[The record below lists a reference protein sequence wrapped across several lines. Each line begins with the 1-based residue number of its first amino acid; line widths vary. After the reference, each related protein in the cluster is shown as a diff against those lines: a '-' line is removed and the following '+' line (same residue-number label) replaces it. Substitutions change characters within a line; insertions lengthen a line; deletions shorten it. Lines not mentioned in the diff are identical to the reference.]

1 MGQFIS
7 SMSTVTRSIVLFAAV
22 LLPLAAWADVT
33 IRPNERPKE
42 TTKDFIKDQKKN
54 GFVSPEPVNGSAQF
68 IAGQSVVVELKVTTA
83 SLGYVKFVIREQP
96 KHGTLSDIR
105 PHPSAESNRA
115 LVTYTHNGDHEELN
129 DRFTFAARAGES
141 STSAAG
147 VITLTGRKAVA
158 NVQVLDPPKFKSL
171 QPGEQ
176 STTTFVLKNIG
187 NAPFTGDLDLP
198 APFSGPR
205 HVDLAVNE
213 KLSVMIMVKPEAPGT
228 YRIDQELQPG
238 QPASRLQAMVEC
250 AQAFVVTPGA
260 ITLAFDPVTGQRK
273 ASVKVANGSNA
284 PLKLR
289 VDCSNRLQVVK
300 EISLDTKGT
309 SEVSIALAKGD
320 VAAFRGEL
328 SIVQEPSRQKVMI
341 SADPAPA
348 HILLA
353 APKDG
358 KVDFGQI
365 IKGKVAEAKIS
376 ILNDGGVA
384 AVLQAAQVPPFLIHT
399 DLSSLKAEP
408 GKTVEIVI
416 SFNPD
421 LPGSYNQSLFI
432 AGNAGRLE
440 LTMKG
445 TMIDPARPNGSTPG
459 AGGAN
464 APVRPRDTDAVPPRP
479 SVSRP
484 SASVPS
490 VPVPSVAVPSIQPA
504 PVMALRPPP
513 AAVAPE
519 PVVKAVPAPAASAVA
534 TGESAK
540 GARAVASFKQ
550 MAPAEVA
557 MYANL
562 MTYGISPTTTPAFQS
577 HSIDPIPN
585 IGVLERG
592 KDNLVLLWEAPKV
605 EPAHYLIE
613 SSYLVRNGAT
623 GLMLK
628 AWKPFTEWQPAKS
641 PQQGLTAARLT
652 GLKPDTQ
659 YELRVLGIDKE
670 GKFSAPSGIVQVVT
684 ASPFHLPGWTWQFLI
699 AVVFLAIVYT
709 GYQLKQGDWQ
719 V

>member
-1 MGQFIS
+1 MSPFFS
-7 SMSTVTRSIVLFAAV
+7 SMSTVTRSIVLYAAV

-42 TTKDFIKDQKKN
+42 TTRDFIKDQKKN

-68 IAGQSVVVELKVTTA
+68 IAGQSVQVELKVSTA

-96 KHGTLSDIR
+96 KHGTLSEIR

-115 LVTYTHNGDHEELN
+115 LVTYTHNGDAEELD

-147 VITLTGRKAVA
+147 VITLTGKKAVA
-158 NVQVLDPPKFKSL
+158 NVQVLDPPKFKGL

-176 STTTFVLKNIG
+176 SSTTFVLKNIG
-187 NAPFTGDLDLP
+187 NAPFAGDIDLP

-289 VDCSNRLQVVK
+289 VDCSNRLQVMK

-309 SEVSIALAKGD
+309 TELIIALAKGD

-341 SADPAPA
+341 SAEPAPA
-348 HILLA
+348 HILLVT
-353 APKDG
+353 PKDG

-365 IKGKVAEAKIS
+365 IKGKVAETKIS

-408 GKTVEIVI
+408 GKSVEIVI

-421 LPGSYNQSLFI
+421 LPGTYNQSLFI

-464 APVRPRDTDAVPPRP
+464 SPVRPRDTDAVPPRP

-484 SASVPS
+484 SARVPS
-490 VPVPSVAVPSIQPA
+490 APVPSVAVPPTPPA
-504 PVMALRPPP
+504 PGVAARPPP
-513 AAVAPE
+513 AATAPE
-519 PVVKAVPAPAASAVA
+519 PVAQAVPAAPA
-534 TGESAK
+534 GEPAK
-540 GARAVASFKQ
+540 EGKPVASFKQ

-605 EPAHYLIE
+605 EPARYLIE
-613 SSYLVRNGAT
+613 SSYFVKNGAT

-659 YELRVLGIDKE
+659 YELRVLGVDKE
-670 GKFSAPSGIVQVVT
+670 GKFSAPSSIVQVVT

-699 AVVFLAIVYT
+699 AVVFLALVYT